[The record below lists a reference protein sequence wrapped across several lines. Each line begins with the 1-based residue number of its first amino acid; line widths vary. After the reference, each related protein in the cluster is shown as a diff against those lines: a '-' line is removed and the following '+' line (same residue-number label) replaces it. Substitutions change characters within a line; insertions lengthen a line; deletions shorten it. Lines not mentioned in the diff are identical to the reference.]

1 MSENATQ
8 EPKESQNT
16 ASAPEDL
23 EAIKTQLEEAE
34 VARNEANQ
42 AKTAAEQTIAQRDA
56 RLAELQAEGEALR
69 AERSNLQTS
78 LSEAKQASKEK
89 LVELASLGE
98 VLSETKELKDQAVAK
113 YLNMAKALNP
123 AVPQDIIAGETIEEI
138 DQSIEKGKAIV
149 EAVKATMAS
158 ETAATKVPA
167 GAPTRGGISLE
178 GLSPRDKIAYAIQQG
193 SQR

>member
-8 EPKESQNT
+8 ESKESQNT

-23 EAIKTQLEEAE
+23 EAIKAQLEEE
-34 VARNEANQ
+34 HK
-42 AKTAAEQTIAQRDA
+42 AKAGAEQTIAERDT

-69 AERSNLQTS
+69 AERSNLQAS

-89 LVELASLGE
+89 LVELATLGE

-123 AVPQDIIAGETIEEI
+123 AIPQDIITGESIDEI
-138 DQSIEKGKAIV
+138 DRSIEKGKTIV
-149 EAVKATMAS
+149 EAVKSTMAS
-158 ETAATKVPA
+158 EAAATKVPA